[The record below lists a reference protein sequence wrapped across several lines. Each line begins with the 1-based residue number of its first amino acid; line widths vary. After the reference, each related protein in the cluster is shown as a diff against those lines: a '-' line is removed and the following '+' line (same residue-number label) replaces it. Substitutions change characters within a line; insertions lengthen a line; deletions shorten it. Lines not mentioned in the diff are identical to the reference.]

1 MPTYNIAIFESLTSI
16 GSKKVG
22 SVICLE
28 ANPFA
33 TMTETDPLTDKV
45 HDRQE
50 KNTEFVWNKWPVT
63 DHQVKRLWE
72 YRSGWVLGNGIMLH
86 IMMIVALSCF
96 LILPFF
102 ARTGIIS

>member
-50 KNTEFVWNKWPVT
+50 KNTEFV
-63 DHQVKRLWE
+63 
-72 YRSGWVLGNGIMLH
+72 
-86 IMMIVALSCF
+86 
-96 LILPFF
+96 
-102 ARTGIIS
+102 